1 MRLEQFEYV
10 VAVADAGSMNAA
22 AQKLHVS
29 QQNISKA
36 IKQLEKD
43 LQVVLFHRS
52 KTGVTLT
59 NKGQILY
66 KFAYEQLIRYSAL
79 QKKLQQIKLEALL
92 GTLSVAT
99 MNSGSSMIIPQMLC
113 EFYKNYPNVT
123 LEISDGTAQYVIEQ
137 VQQNRVDLGIITY
150 ANIDGEV
157 YPRVPDELHL
167 TPLLKGKWYFW
178 VSTDS
183 TYAEKGFI
191 TFEEANRES
200 IILDDAIDLTLLADI
215 FATKGLAVNIGRC
228 IKNLYLLG
236 QLVAEQLGVFPDMRF
251 INNELLYSY
260 VFSKQ
265 SNLVAVP
272 VQPEGDYSAI
282 GCLTNK
288 NEKRDLLVFHTI
300 NFLES
305 IVMERGD

>member
-1 MRLEQFEYV
+1 M
-10 VAVADAGSMNAA
+10 
-22 AQKLHVS
+22 
-29 QQNISKA
+29 
-36 IKQLEKD
+36 
-43 LQVVLFHRS
+43 
-52 KTGVTLT
+52 
-59 NKGQILY
+59 
-66 KFAYEQLIRYSAL
+66 
-79 QKKLQQIKLEALL
+79 
-92 GTLSVAT
+92 
-99 MNSGSSMIIPQMLC
+99 
-113 EFYKNYPNVT
+113 
-123 LEISDGTAQYVIEQ
+123 
-137 VQQNRVDLGIITY
+137 
-150 ANIDGEV
+150 
-157 YPRVPDELHL
+157 
-167 TPLLKGKWYFW
+167 LKGKWYFW

-200 IILDDAIDLTLLADI
+200 IILDDAIDLTLLTDI

-251 INNELLYSY
+251 MNNELLYSY

-265 SNLVAVP
+265 SNLMAVP

-282 GCLTNK
+282 GYLTNK
-288 NEKRDLLVFHTI
+288 NQKRDLLVFHTI